1 MPTWLPGMPGISKD
15 GIDGMSATWISISLS
30 SSSLAAKPLAEGLAR
45 RDGGARADQRVDHP
59 LLGIE
64 LRLGGHL
71 FAFHVAHQADAGLE
85 QIADDLIDVAAD
97 IAHLGEFGG
106 LDLDE
111 WRARE
116 LGEAARNL
124 RLADA
129 RRADHQ
135 DVLRQHLLAHL
146 VIELLAPPAIA
157 QGDGDGALG
166 VALADDVAIEL
177 GDDLAGENTSSLP
190 Y

>member
-30 SSSLAAKPLAEGLAR
+30 SSSPDAETLAEGLAR
-45 RDGGARADQRVDHP
+45 RDGGAGADQRVDHP
-59 LLGIE
+59 LLGVE
-64 LRLGGHL
+64 LGLGGHFL
-71 FAFHVAHQADAGLE
+71 ALHVAHQADAGLE
-85 QIADDLIDVAAD
+85 QIAHDLIDVAAD
-97 IAHLGEFGG
+97 IADLGEFGG

-111 WRARE
+111 GCAGE
-116 LGEAARNL
+116 LGETARDL

-135 DVLRQHLLAHL
+135 NILGQHLLAHL
-146 VIELLAPPAIA
+146 VIELLAAPAIA

-166 VALADDVAIEL
+166 VALADDVAVEL
-177 GDDLAGENTSSLP
+177 
-190 Y
+190 